1 MSLKLF
7 LISTIVFSA
16 VEAQLNT
23 TGQTNQTGLLEK
35 LGDFVNTTALLKKFG
50 KFNTTA
56 LVEKFGTF
64 FDFENAGTTKLGQ
77 LMAWKGDKIQQ
88 IGRPVLM
95 FALGA
100 VFIWSTVE
108 LLLLLITG
116 ILDVKALVIGNI
128 FTLFQDV
135 FQLIWDKIL
144 LLKNPILSKLNA
156 QALPANDDQ
165 TPAADMGRRALDQ
178 VSEFVLAAVEK
189 YSTQDDQHQ

>member
-16 VEAQLNT
+16 AEAQLDT
-23 TGQTNQTGLLEK
+23 TSQTGLLEK
-35 LGDFVNTTALLKKFG
+35 LGDFVDTTALMEKFG
-50 KFNTTA
+50 TFNKTD
-56 LVEKFGTF
+56 LLEKVGTF

-77 LMAWKGDKIQQ
+77 LMAWKGDRIQQ
-88 IGRPVLM
+88 IGKPVLM

-100 VFIWSTVE
+100 IFIWSTVE

-128 FTLFQDV
+128 FTLFQNV
-135 FQLIWDKIL
+135 LQLIWDKIL

-156 QALPANDDQ
+156 QPLPATDDQ
-165 TPAADMGRRALDQ
+165 TPAADMGRNALDQ
-178 VSEFVLAAVEK
+178 MSDFLVAAVEK
-189 YSTQDDQHQ
+189 YSPEDQHQ